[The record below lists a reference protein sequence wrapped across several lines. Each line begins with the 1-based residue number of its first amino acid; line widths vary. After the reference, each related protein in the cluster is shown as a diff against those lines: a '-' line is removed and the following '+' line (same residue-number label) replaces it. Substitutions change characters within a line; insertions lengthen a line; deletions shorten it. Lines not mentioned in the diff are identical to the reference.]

1 MTTPHPRPDA
11 VVFDIGNVLIRWQ
24 PETHYDHWIGTDRR
38 HAFFATVDPH
48 QINHRMDAGEDFRT
62 LVEEA
67 AIRHPDYRREILW
80 WFDRWRELA
89 TPAIDL
95 SVATLRA
102 LKRRG
107 VPVFALSNFGVTSF
121 ALSALDYDFFG
132 EFDRLFISG
141 QLKTAKPDHRI
152 YEVLEQDCG
161 IAPDRLLFTDDLPA
175 NIATAKA
182 RGWQT
187 HLFTDARDWADHLI
201 TRGLIEES
209 DL

>member
-1 MTTPHPRPDA
+1 MTFQTPRPEA

-24 PETHYDHWIGTDRR
+24 PETHYDRWIGEERR
-38 HAFFATVDPH
+38 RAMFAAVDPH

-67 AIRHPDYRREILW
+67 ALRHPEYRREILW

-89 TPAIDL
+89 GPAIDL

-107 VPVFALSNFGVTSF
+107 VPVFALSNFGTTSF
-121 ALSALDYDFFG
+121 AMSEIEHPFLR
-132 EFDRLFISG
+132 EFDRRFISG
-141 QLKTAKPDHRI
+141 HLKTVKPDHRI
-152 YEVLEQDCG
+152 YEILEQECA

-175 NIATAKA
+175 NIATAQA

-187 HLFTDARDWADHLI
+187 HLFETPRRWADHLI
-201 TRGLIEES
+201 AAGLIEES